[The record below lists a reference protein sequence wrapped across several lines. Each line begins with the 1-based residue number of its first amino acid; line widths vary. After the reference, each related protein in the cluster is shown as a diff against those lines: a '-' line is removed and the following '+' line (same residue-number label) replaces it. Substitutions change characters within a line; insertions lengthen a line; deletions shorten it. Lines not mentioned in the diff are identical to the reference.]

1 MVAAPAQALLLKPC
15 RWHDKGMVAVLLGW
29 NPGVGDTWP
38 GYSRVVDELATAG
51 VHRRAWPIGTGAR
64 PTPGTDAWLVLHG
77 KTGSGLIGHG
87 VVASAPYLAA
97 GPDLPLSQLPGEACV
112 DVDFDMLLPLGDQIP
127 VDILAARAPLTDW
140 AAAPVA
146 GGCQPVPE
154 EQSRA
159 IRELWAECLPADEI
173 DPVLPVPGT
182 LPQDAMIRVGVNR
195 YERNPYARRVC
206 LAHHGT
212 SCAACGFSFEAA
224 YGPEGEGFIQVHH
237 LVPAAQ
243 LGPGYE
249 LDPVGDLVPLC
260 SNCHAMAHRRRI
272 PYTVAELRAMRSRAG
287 YISGSV
293 VTQQELDAQ
302 ADARRILGST

>member
-1 MVAAPAQALLLKPC
+1 
-15 RWHDKGMVAVLLGW
+15 MVAVLLGW

-38 GYSRVVDELATAG
+38 GYSRVADELGAAG
-51 VHRRAWPIGTGAR
+51 VHRRAWTVVIGAE
-64 PTPGTDAWLVLHG
+64 PAPGTDAWLLLHG

-87 VVASAPYLAA
+87 VIASAPYLAGA
-97 GPDLPLSQLPGEACV
+97 APCV
-112 DVDFDMLLPLGDQIP
+112 DVDFDVLLPLGDQIA
-127 VDILAARAPLTDW
+127 VDLLAARAPLTDW
-140 AAAPVA
+140 AAAA
-146 GGCQPVPE
+146 TNACQPVPE
-154 EQSRA
+154 EQARA
-159 IRELWAECLPADEI
+159 IRELWAECRPADEI

-182 LPQDAMIRVGVNR
+182 LPQDALARVCVNR
-195 YERNPYARRVC
+195 YERNPHARRIC

-224 YGPEGEGFIQVHH
+224 YGPEGEGFIHVHH

-249 LDPVGDLVPLC
+249 LDPLGDLVPLC
-260 SNCHAMAHRRRI
+260 PNCHAMAHRRRI

-293 VTQQELDAQ
+293 VSQQELDAQ

>member
-1 MVAAPAQALLLKPC
+1 MVATPALPLKPG

-38 GYSRVVDELATAG
+38 GYSRVVDELGTAG
-51 VHRRAWPIGTGAR
+51 VHRRAWPVERAWPIDTGPR
-64 PTPGTDAWLVLHG
+64 PAPGADAWLVLHG

-87 VVASAPYLAA
+87 VIASTPYPAA
-97 GPDLPLSQLPGEACV
+97 GAGTCV
-112 DVDFDMLLPLGDQIP
+112 DVDFDILLPLGDQIP

-140 AAAPVA
+140 AAAA
-146 GGCQPVPE
+146 ATDGCLPVPE
-154 EQSRA
+154 DQARP

-182 LPQDAMIRVGVNR
+182 LPQDALIRVGVNR
-195 YERNPYARRVC
+195 HERNPHARRVC

-224 YGPEGEGFIQVHH
+224 YGPEGEGFIHVHH

-249 LDPVGDLVPLC
+249 LDPVEDLVPLC
-260 SNCHAMAHRRRI
+260 PNCHAMAHRRRI
-272 PYTVAELRAMRSRAG
+272 PYTVAELRAMRSGAG

-293 VTQQELDAQ
+293 VSQQELDAQ

>member
-1 MVAAPAQALLLKPC
+1 
-15 RWHDKGMVAVLLGW
+15 MVAVLLGW

-38 GYSRVVDELATAG
+38 GYSRVVEEVGAAG
-51 VHRRAWPIGTGAR
+51 VHRRVWPTGTGAQ
-64 PTPGTDAWLVLHG
+64 PEPGADAWLLLHG

-87 VVASAPYLAA
+87 VVASAPYLAGA
-97 GPDLPLSQLPGEACV
+97 EPCV
-112 DVDFDMLLPLGDQIP
+112 DVDFDVLLPLGDQIP

-140 AAAPVA
+140 AAAA
-146 GGCQPVPE
+146 TGACQPVPE
-154 EQSRA
+154 EQARA
-159 IRELWAECLPADEI
+159 VRELWAECRPADEI

-182 LPQDAMIRVGVNR
+182 LPQGALARVWVNR
-195 YERNPYARRVC
+195 YERNPHARRIC

-212 SCAACGFSFEAA
+212 SCAVCGFSFDAA
-224 YGPEGEGFIQVHH
+224 YGPEGEGFIHVHH

-260 SNCHAMAHRRRI
+260 PNCHAMAHRRRI
-272 PYTVAELRAMRSRAG
+272 PYTVAELRAMRARAG

-293 VTQQELDAQ
+293 VSQQELDAQ

>member
-1 MVAAPAQALLLKPC
+1 
-15 RWHDKGMVAVLLGW
+15 MVAVLLGW

-38 GYSRVVDELATAG
+38 GYSRVVDELDAAG
-51 VHRRAWPIGTGAR
+51 AHRRAWPTGTGA
-64 PTPGTDAWLVLHG
+64 PPVPGADAWLLLHG

-87 VVASAPYLAA
+87 VVASAPHHAGDLAGA
-97 GPDLPLSQLPGEACV
+97 APCV
-112 DVDFDMLLPLGDQIP
+112 DVDFDVLLPLGDQIP

-140 AAAPVA
+140 VAAATGP
-146 GGCQPVPE
+146 CQAVPE
-154 EQSRA
+154 EQARV
-159 IRELWAECLPADEI
+159 IRELWAEFRPADEI

-182 LPQDAMIRVGVNR
+182 LPQDALARVCVNR
-195 YERNPYARRVC
+195 YERNPHARRIC

-212 SCAACGFSFEAA
+212 SCAVCGFSFEAA
-224 YGPEGEGFIQVHH
+224 YGPEGAGFIHVHH

-260 SNCHAMAHRRRI
+260 PNCHAMAHRRRI

-293 VTQQELDAQ
+293 VSQQELDAQ

>member
-1 MVAAPAQALLLKPC
+1 
-15 RWHDKGMVAVLLGW
+15 MVAVLLGW
-29 NPGVGDTWP
+29 NPGVGDNWP
-38 GYSRVVDELATAG
+38 GYSRVVDELGAAG
-51 VHRRAWPIGTGAR
+51 VHRRSWPAGPGTGTGAGAGAL
-64 PTPGTDAWLVLHG
+64 PEPGADAWLLLHG

-97 GPDLPLSQLPGEACV
+97 GTGPEGEPRTCV
-112 DVDFDMLLPLGDQIP
+112 DVDFDALLPLGDQIA
-127 VDILAARAPLTDW
+127 VDVLAARAPLTDW
-140 AAAPVA
+140 SAAGSA
-146 GGCQPVPE
+146 GSQVVPE
-154 EQSRA
+154 EQARP
-159 IRELWAECLPADEI
+159 IREVWAERLPADEM

-182 LPQDAMIRVGVNR
+182 LPQDALVRVGVSR
-195 YERNPYARRVC
+195 YERDPHARRVC

-212 SCAACGFSFEAA
+212 SCAACGCSFEAA
-224 YGPEGEGFIQVHH
+224 YGPEGEGFIHVHH

-260 SNCHAMAHRRRI
+260 PNCHAMAHRRRI

-287 YISGSV
+287 YIGGSV
-293 VTQQELDAQ
+293 VSQQELDAQ

>member
-1 MVAAPAQALLLKPC
+1 
-15 RWHDKGMVAVLLGW
+15 MVAVLLGW

-38 GYSRVVDELATAG
+38 GYSRVVDELGTAG
-51 VHRRAWPIGTGAR
+51 AHRRAWPVGNGAL
-64 PTPGTDAWLVLHG
+64 PAPGADAWLVLHG
-77 KTGSGLIGHG
+77 RTGSGLIGHG
-87 VVASAPYLAA
+87 VIASAPYAA
-97 GPDLPLSQLPGEACV
+97 ACV

-127 VDILAARAPLTDW
+127 MDILAARAPLADW
-140 AAAPVA
+140 AAVEATD
-146 GGCQPVPE
+146 GCLPVPA
-154 EQSRA
+154 EQARA
-159 IRELWAECLPADEI
+159 IRELWAEWLPADEM

-182 LPQDAMIRVGVNR
+182 LPQDALIRVGVNR
-195 YERNPYARRVC
+195 HERDPYARRVC

-224 YGPEGEGFIQVHH
+224 YGPDGEGFIHVHH

-249 LDPVGDLVPLC
+249 LDPVEDLVPLC
-260 SNCHAMAHRRRI
+260 PNCHAMAHRRRI
-272 PYTVAELRAMRSRAG
+272 PYTVAELRAMRSGAG

-293 VTQQELDAQ
+293 VSQQELDAQ

>member
-1 MVAAPAQALLLKPC
+1 
-15 RWHDKGMVAVLLGW
+15 MVAVLLGW

-38 GYSRVVDELATAG
+38 GYSRVVDELGAAG
-51 VHRRAWPIGTGAR
+51 VYRRPWPAGTETGTRAR
-64 PTPGTDAWLVLHG
+64 PERGADAWLLLHG

-87 VVASAPYLAA
+87 VVASAPYSVA
-97 GPDLPLSQLPGEACV
+97 GPDLSGEPRTCV
-112 DVDFDMLLPLGDQIP
+112 DVDFDVLLPLGDQIP
-127 VDILAARAPLTDW
+127 VDILAARAPLMDW
-140 AAAPVA
+140 SAAAATGVCRPIPA
-146 GGCQPVPE
+146 
-154 EQSRA
+154 EQARA
-159 IRELWAECLPADEI
+159 IRELWAEFLPADEM

-182 LPQDAMIRVGVNR
+182 LPQDDLIRVCVSR
-195 YERNPYARRVC
+195 YERNPHARRVC

-212 SCAACGFSFEAA
+212 SCAACGFSFEAV
-224 YGPEGEGFIQVHH
+224 YGPEGEGFIHVHH

-260 SNCHAMAHRRRI
+260 PNCHAMAHRRRI

-287 YISGSV
+287 YISGSTV
-293 VTQQELDAQ
+293 SQQELDAQ

>member
-1 MVAAPAQALLLKPC
+1 
-15 RWHDKGMVAVLLGW
+15 MVAVLLGW

-38 GYSRVVDELATAG
+38 GYSRVVDELGAAG
-51 VHRRAWPIGTGAR
+51 VHRRAWPTGTG
-64 PTPGTDAWLVLHG
+64 TQPGPGADAWLLLHG
-77 KTGSGLIGHG
+77 KTGTGLLGHG
-87 VVASAPYLAA
+87 VVASAPHHAGNLVGAA
-97 GPDLPLSQLPGEACV
+97 PCV
-112 DVDFDMLLPLGDQIP
+112 DVDFDVLLPLGDQIP

-140 AAAPVA
+140 AAAATSP
-146 GGCQPVPE
+146 CQPVPE
-154 EQSRA
+154 EQARA
-159 IRELWAECLPADEI
+159 IRELWAECRPADEI

-182 LPQDAMIRVGVNR
+182 LPQDALARVCVNR
-195 YERNPYARRVC
+195 YERNPHARRIC

-212 SCAACGFSFEAA
+212 SCAVCGFSFEAA
-224 YGPEGEGFIQVHH
+224 YGPEGAGFIHVHH

-260 SNCHAMAHRRRI
+260 PNCHAMAHRRRI
-272 PYTVAELRAMRSRAG
+272 PYTLAELRAMRSRAG

-293 VTQQELDAQ
+293 VSQQELDAQ

>member
-1 MVAAPAQALLLKPC
+1 M
-15 RWHDKGMVAVLLGW
+15 LGW

-38 GYSRVVDELATAG
+38 GYSRVVDELGAAG
-51 VHRRAWPIGTGAR
+51 VHRRVWPVAAGAE
-64 PTPGTDAWLVLHG
+64 PAPGTDAWLLLHG

-87 VVASAPYLAA
+87 VVASAPYPA
-97 GPDLPLSQLPGEACV
+97 GTAPCV
-112 DVDFDMLLPLGDQIP
+112 DVDFDVLLPLGDQIP
-127 VDILAARAPLTDW
+127 VDTLAARAPLTDW
-140 AAAPVA
+140 AAAA
-146 GGCQPVPE
+146 TDACQPVPE
-154 EQSRA
+154 EQARA
-159 IRELWAECLPADEI
+159 IRELWAECQPADEI

-182 LPQDAMIRVGVNR
+182 LPQDALARVCVNR
-195 YERNPYARRVC
+195 YERNPHARRIC

-224 YGPEGEGFIQVHH
+224 YGPEGEGFIHVHH
-237 LVPAAQ
+237 LVPPAQ

-249 LDPVGDLVPLC
+249 LDPLGDLVPLC
-260 SNCHAMAHRRRI
+260 PNCHSMAHRRRI

-293 VTQQELDAQ
+293 VSQQELDAQ

>member
-1 MVAAPAQALLLKPC
+1 
-15 RWHDKGMVAVLLGW
+15 MVAVLLGW

-38 GYSRVVDELATAG
+38 GYSRVVDELGAAG
-51 VHRRAWPIGTGAR
+51 VHRRAWTVIIGAGPAL
-64 PTPGTDAWLVLHG
+64 GTDAWLLLHG

-87 VVASAPYLAA
+87 VVASAPYLAGA
-97 GPDLPLSQLPGEACV
+97 APCV
-112 DVDFDMLLPLGDQIP
+112 DVDFDVLLPLGDQIP
-127 VDILAARAPLTDW
+127 VDTLAARAPLTDW
-140 AAAPVA
+140 AAAA
-146 GGCQPVPE
+146 TDACQPVPE
-154 EQSRA
+154 EQARA
-159 IRELWAECLPADEI
+159 IRELWAECRPADEI

-182 LPQDAMIRVGVNR
+182 LPQDALARVCVNR
-195 YERNPYARRVC
+195 YERNPHARRIC

-224 YGPEGEGFIQVHH
+224 YGPEGEGFIHVHH

-249 LDPVGDLVPLC
+249 LDPLGDLVPLC
-260 SNCHAMAHRRRI
+260 PNCHAMAHRRRI

-293 VTQQELDAQ
+293 VSQQELDAQ

>member
-1 MVAAPAQALLLKPC
+1 
-15 RWHDKGMVAVLLGW
+15 MVAVLLGW

-38 GYSRVVDELATAG
+38 GYSRVVDELGAAG
-51 VHRRAWPIGTGAR
+51 VHRRAWPIGPGIGTGPSSTGA
-64 PTPGTDAWLVLHG
+64 DAWLLLHG
-77 KTGSGLIGHG
+77 KAGSGLIGHG
-87 VVASAPYLAA
+87 VIASAPYSLA
-97 GPDLPLSQLPGEACV
+97 GPDLSGEPGTFV
-112 DVDFDMLLPLGDQIP
+112 DVDFDVLLPLGDQIP
-127 VDILAARAPLTDW
+127 LDVLAARAPLTDW
-140 AAAPVA
+140 LAAAPA
-146 GGCQPVPE
+146 GGCRLIPE
-154 EQSRA
+154 EQARA
-159 IRELWAECLPADEI
+159 IRELWAECMPADEM

-182 LPQDAMIRVGVNR
+182 LQQDDLVRVGVNR

-224 YGPEGEGFIQVHH
+224 YGPEGEGFIHVHH

-260 SNCHAMAHRRRI
+260 PNCHAMAHRRRI

-293 VTQQELDAQ
+293 VSQQELDAQ

>member
-1 MVAAPAQALLLKPC
+1 
-15 RWHDKGMVAVLLGW
+15 MVAVLLGW

-38 GYSRVVDELATAG
+38 GYSRVVDELGAAG
-51 VHRRAWPIGTGAR
+51 LHRRAWPTGSGAQ
-64 PTPGTDAWLVLHG
+64 PAPGADAWLLLDG

-87 VVASAPYLAA
+87 VVASAPYAAA
-97 GPDLPLSQLPGEACV
+97 GPEHPDHLLGGPGICI
-112 DVDFDMLLPLGDQIP
+112 DVDFDMLLPLGDQVP
-127 VDILAARAPLTDW
+127 LEVLAARAPLTDW
-140 AAAPVA
+140 AAAA
-146 GGCQPVPE
+146 AAEAWQLVPE
-154 EQSRA
+154 EQARA

-182 LPQDAMIRVGVNR
+182 LPQEALVRVGVNR
-195 YERNPYARRVC
+195 YERNPQARRVC
-206 LAHHGT
+206 LAHHGS

-224 YGPEGEGFIQVHH
+224 YGPEGGGFIHVHH

-243 LGPGYE
+243 LGPDYE

-260 SNCHAMAHRRRI
+260 PNCHAMAHRRRV

-293 VTQQELDAQ
+293 VSQQELDAQ

>member
-1 MVAAPAQALLLKPC
+1 
-15 RWHDKGMVAVLLGW
+15 MVAVLLGW
-29 NPGVGDTWP
+29 NPGVADTWP
-38 GYSRVVDELATAG
+38 GYSQVVDELGTAG
-51 VHRRAWPIGTGAR
+51 VHRRAWPVGMGAQ
-64 PTPGTDAWLVLHG
+64 PEPGADAWLVLHG

-87 VVASAPYLAA
+87 VVASAPYPAA
-97 GPDLPLSQLPGEACV
+97 GRTLTWPPPHPSRTAGGPGTCI
-112 DVDFDMLLPLGDQIP
+112 DVDFDLLLPLGDQIP
-127 VDILAARAPLTDW
+127 VDILAERAPLADW
-140 AAAPVA
+140 AAAAVT
-146 GGCQPVPE
+146 GVCQPVPE
-154 EQSRA
+154 EQARA
-159 IRELWAECLPADEI
+159 IRKLWAECLPADEI

-182 LPQDAMIRVGVNR
+182 LPQDALIRVGVNR
-195 YERNPYARRVC
+195 HERNPHARRVC

-224 YGPEGEGFIQVHH
+224 YGPEGEGFIHIHH

-260 SNCHAMAHRRRI
+260 PNCHAMAHRRRI
-272 PYTVAELRAMRSRAG
+272 PYTVAELRAMRSSAG

-293 VTQQELDAQ
+293 VSQQELDAQ

>member
-1 MVAAPAQALLLKPC
+1 
-15 RWHDKGMVAVLLGW
+15 MVAVLLGW

-38 GYSRVVDELATAG
+38 GYSRVVDELGTAG
-51 VHRRAWPIGTGAR
+51 AHRRAWPVGTGIR
-64 PTPGTDAWLVLHG
+64 PAPGADAWLVLHG

-87 VVASAPYLAA
+87 VVASDPYPAA
-97 GPDLPLSQLPGEACV
+97 GHGLTGDPCV

-127 VDILAARAPLTDW
+127 IDVLAVRAPVADW
-140 AAAPVA
+140 AAAA
-146 GGCQPVPE
+146 ARGGWQTVPE
-154 EQSRA
+154 EQARA
-159 IRELWAECLPADEI
+159 IRELWAESLPADGI

-182 LPQDAMIRVGVNR
+182 LPQEALIRVCVNR
-195 YERNPYARRVC
+195 HERNPHARRVC

-224 YGPEGEGFIQVHH
+224 YGPEGEGFIHVHH

-260 SNCHAMAHRRRI
+260 PNCHAMAHRRRI

-293 VTQQELDAQ
+293 VSQQELDAQ

>member
-1 MVAAPAQALLLKPC
+1 
-15 RWHDKGMVAVLLGW
+15 MVAVLLGW

-38 GYSRVVDELATAG
+38 GYSRVVDELGTVG
-51 VHRRAWPIGTGAR
+51 VHRRAWPVGTGSR
-64 PTPGTDAWLVLHG
+64 PAPGADAWLVLHG

-87 VVASAPYLAA
+87 VVASAPYPAA
-97 GPDLPLSQLPGEACV
+97 GHGLTGDACV
-112 DVDFDMLLPLGDQIP
+112 DVDFDLLLPLGDQISMD
-127 VDILAARAPLTDW
+127 VLAVRAPLVDW
-140 AAAPVA
+140 AAAAAP
-146 GGCQPVPE
+146 GGWQPVLE
-154 EQSRA
+154 EQARS
-159 IRELWAECLPADEI
+159 IRELWAESLPADGI

-182 LPQDAMIRVGVNR
+182 LPQDALVRVGVNR
-195 YERNPYARRVC
+195 HERNPHARRVC

-224 YGPEGEGFIQVHH
+224 YGPEGEGFIHVHH

-260 SNCHAMAHRRRI
+260 PNCHAMAHRRRI
-272 PYTVAELRAMRSRAG
+272 PYTVAELRAMRSSAG
-287 YISGSV
+287 YISGAV
-293 VTQQELDAQ
+293 VSQQELDAQ

>member
-1 MVAAPAQALLLKPC
+1 
-15 RWHDKGMVAVLLGW
+15 MVAVLLGW

-38 GYSRVVDELATAG
+38 GYSRVVDELGAAG
-51 VHRRAWPIGTGAR
+51 VHRRAWPTAPGAQ
-64 PTPGTDAWLVLHG
+64 PAPGADAWLLLLG
-77 KTGSGLIGHG
+77 KTGCGLIGHG
-87 VVASAPYLAA
+87 VVASRPYTAA
-97 GPDLPLSQLPGEACV
+97 GPGLKHRTRTCI
-112 DVDFDMLLPLGDQIP
+112 DVDFDVLLPLGDQVP
-127 VDILAARAPLTDW
+127 ADILAARAPLTDW
-140 AAAPVA
+140 AAAADA
-146 GGCQPVPE
+146 GACRPIPE
-154 EQSRA
+154 EQARA

-182 LPQDAMIRVGVNR
+182 LPQDDLIRVGVNR
-195 YERNPYARRVC
+195 YERNPHARRVC

-224 YGPEGEGFIQVHH
+224 YGPEGEGFIHVHH

-260 SNCHAMAHRRRI
+260 PNCHAMAHRRRI
-272 PYTVAELRAMRSRAG
+272 PYTVAELRAMLSRAG

-293 VTQQELDAQ
+293 VSEQELDAQ

>member
-1 MVAAPAQALLLKPC
+1 M
-15 RWHDKGMVAVLLGW
+15 LGW

-38 GYSRVVDELATAG
+38 GYSRVVDELGAAG
-51 VHRRAWPIGTGAR
+51 VHRRAWTVIIGAGPAL
-64 PTPGTDAWLVLHG
+64 GMDAWLLLHG

-87 VVASAPYLAA
+87 VVASAPYLAGA
-97 GPDLPLSQLPGEACV
+97 APCV
-112 DVDFDMLLPLGDQIP
+112 DVDFDVLLPLGDQIP
-127 VDILAARAPLTDW
+127 VDVLAARAPLTDW
-140 AAAPVA
+140 AAAA
-146 GGCQPVPE
+146 TDACQPVPE
-154 EQSRA
+154 EQARA
-159 IRELWAECLPADEI
+159 IRELWAECRPADEI

-182 LPQDAMIRVGVNR
+182 LPQDALARVCVNR
-195 YERNPYARRVC
+195 YERNPHARRIC

-224 YGPEGEGFIQVHH
+224 YGPEGEGFIHVHH

-249 LDPVGDLVPLC
+249 LDPLGDLVPLC
-260 SNCHAMAHRRRI
+260 PNCHAMAHRRRI

-293 VTQQELDAQ
+293 VSQQELDAQ